1 MPVWAVGGYHSMGM
15 EPFEQFQ
22 RLAQSVKGG
31 VIDDCGH
38 WIMKE
43 QPARLLEDLEQFL
56 RE

>member
-1 MPVWAVGGYHSMGM
+1 VFRLDGEARLSWSMK
-15 EPFEQFQ
+15 E
-22 RLAQSVKGG
+22 A

-38 WIMKE
+38 WIMEE